1 MKRSNA
7 KAYVSTDRVFYYS
20 GDTIHVKLFIN
31 MQQANVN
38 CTGVEMSLGRCIH
51 ADGHRVDK

>member
-1 MKRSNA
+1 M
-7 KAYVSTDRVFYYS
+7 STDRVFYYS
-20 GDTIHVKLFIN
+20 GDTINVKLFIN

-38 CTGVEMSLGRCIH
+38 CTGIEMSLGRCIH

>member
-1 MKRSNA
+1 MVGVAEVWRS
-7 KAYVSTDRVFYYS
+7 Y
-20 GDTIHVKLFIN
+20 GDTINVKLFIN

-51 ADGHRVDK
+51 ADDHRVDK